1 MQPEIIIVVLAV
13 FIMGGTMGAAGTV
26 LCQWILGKMSA
37 PASRRI
43 GAGDPRELE
52 VLKEELADMAVRL
65 HSVDERL
72 DFTEQLLGGALSG
85 ARPPE
90 PLPPV
95 DRARSEDGSDGSSSR
110 RRSDRR
116 LSRSDCRSPSWTTW
130 TTHEVSRSVR
140 RWGSRL

>member
-26 LCQWILGKMSA
+26 LCQWILGKMSG

-52 VLKEELADMAVRL
+52 VLKDELADMAVRL
-65 HSVDERL
+65 HSVDQRL

-90 PLPPV
+90 PLPPA
-95 DRARSEDGSDGSSSR
+95 DRAGSEDRSDGSDGS
-110 RRSDRR
+110 DGTPG
-116 LSRSDCRSPSWTTW
+116 PSASG
-130 TTHEVSRSVR
+130 EVPED
-140 RWGSRL
+140 

>member
-52 VLKEELADMAVRL
+52 GLKEELADMAVRL
-65 HSVDERL
+65 HSVDQRL

-85 ARPPE
+85 PRP
-90 PLPPV
+90 LGPP
-95 DRARSEDGSDGSSSR
+95 SLF
-110 RRSDRR
+110 RRSIGLVPRMGR
-116 LSRSDCRSPSWTTW
+116 TGRPSRPG
-130 TTHEVSRSVR
+130 HLQAEK
-140 RWGSRL
+140 